1 MQRYFL
7 EESAEAGRT
16 FVIDAKEDVH
26 HIKNVMRQQPGDA
39 LVINFTDG
47 TYQATIEELS
57 EKVWVRVTEK
67 LELDTELPVHI
78 TIASGLLKNDK
89 YEWMLQKA
97 TELGA
102 SQFLPFQG
110 EFSVV
115 RWDAKKAD
123 KKLER
128 YRKIIKEAAEQ
139 SYRQQLPV
147 IEFTSQ
153 LAELNGRFDHLII
166 AYEES
171 AKHHEQQA
179 FKQAVSRFR
188 RGDRVL
194 LVFGPEGGLSP
205 KEVAMLEGITA
216 GLGPRIL
223 RAETAPLY
231 ALSAISYHM
240 ELLD

>member
-7 EESAEAGRT
+7 NESAEIGSTA
-16 FVIDAKEDVH
+16 VIDTKEDVH

-39 LVINFTDG
+39 LIINFTNG
-47 TYQATIEELS
+47 TYQVTIDEMS
-57 EKVWVRVTEK
+57 DKVLVRVTEA
-67 LELDTELPVHI
+67 LELNTELPVHI

-102 SQFLPFQG
+102 SQFMPFQG

-115 RWDAKKAD
+115 KWDNKKAD

-128 YRKIIKEAAEQ
+128 FRKIIKEAAEQ

-147 IEFTSQ
+147 IKFTNH
-153 LAELNGRFDHLII
+153 LRELNGQFDHVII

-171 AKHHEQQA
+171 AKNQEQRAFQQA
-179 FKQAVSRFR
+179 IKNFNK
-188 RGDRVL
+188 GDRVL

-205 KEVAMLEGITA
+205 KEIEMVDGITA

-240 ELLD
+240 ELLG